1 MGGTSRERF
10 IQTIHHQDPGQV
22 VVDLGAASTT
32 GIHAEALSNL
42 RNYLGLTPKRERISE
57 PFQLLGEVDEEIRKA
72 LGIDIVGI
80 GTNTTIYGFE
90 NAGWKSW
97 HIPQG
102 LEVEVPS
109 GFVYT
114 VDEKNNTYMYP
125 CGDRHAQPVAKLPAG
140 GYFFD
145 NVDHTVGEFDE
156 DNANAREDFKND
168 YQVYTDKQLRFMEEQ
183 IDYYYNN
190 TDYAIFGAA
199 ALTAMGDMAYI
210 PGPAQK
216 LPKGIRSPEDWL
228 GAHYT
233 VPEYVPECYEMQL
246 ETAMKN
252 VKLLK
257 EIAGNKIQAVFVSGT
272 DLGTQRS
279 QYISNDMYRE
289 FYLPRHKKLND
300 WIHQNTDWKVFF
312 HSCGA
317 IEKLMPELYEAGVD
331 ILNPVQCSADGM
343 DPRML
348 KEKWGDKFVF
358 WGGGVDTQRT
368 LPFGTPEEVYA
379 EVLERLKIFAPGGGF
394 IFNTIHNIQ
403 GPTKPENINAIF
415 EAVRDYNRMAK

>member
-97 HIPQG
+97 HLPQG
-102 LEVEVPS
+102 LEVEVPA
-109 GFVYT
+109 GFVCS

-125 CGDRHAQPVAKLPAG
+125 CGDRHAKPVAKLPAG

-156 DNANAREDFKND
+156 DNANAREDYKND

-228 GAHYT
+228 VAHYT
-233 VPEYVPECYEMQL
+233 VPEYVHECYEMQL

-300 WIHQNTDWKVFF
+300 WIHRNTDWKVFF

-317 IEKLMPELYEAGVD
+317 VSYTHLDVYKRQDWPCKGKRREPDMFLWALRLPEHGSIGL
-331 ILNPVQCSADGM
+331 C
-343 DPRML
+343 
-348 KEKWGDKFVF
+348 
-358 WGGGVDTQRT
+358 
-368 LPFGTPEEVYA
+368 
-379 EVLERLKIFAPGGGF
+379 
-394 IFNTIHNIQ
+394 
-403 GPTKPENINAIF
+403 
-415 EAVRDYNRMAK
+415 NRE

>member
-1 MGGTSRERF
+1 MSGTSRERF
-10 IQTIHHQDPGQV
+10 LQTINHQDPGDV

-42 RNYLGLTPKRERISE
+42 RRYLGLSPKRERISE
-57 PFQLLGEVDEEIRKA
+57 PFQLLGEVDEEMRKA

-80 GTNTTIYGFE
+80 GTNWTIYGFE
-90 NAGWKSW
+90 NTGWKTW
-97 HIPQG
+97 HLPQG
-102 LEVEVPS
+102 LEVEVPKD
-109 GFVYT
+109 FVYT
-114 VDEKNNTYMYP
+114 VDHKNNTYMYP
-125 CGDRHAQPVAKLPAG
+125 CGDIHAKPVAKLPAG

-145 NVDHTVGEFDE
+145 NVDHTAGEFDE
-156 DNANAREDFKND
+156 ETASAREDFRDD
-168 YQVYTDKQLRFMEEQ
+168 YAVYTDSQLRFMEEQ
-183 IDYYYNN
+183 IDYYYKN
-190 TDYAIFGAA
+190 TDYALFGAA

-216 LPKGIRSPEDWL
+216 LPRGIRSPEDWL
-228 GAHYT
+228 VAHYT
-233 VPEYVPECYEMQL
+233 VPEYVHECYEMQL

-257 EIAGNKIQAVFVSGT
+257 EAAGNKIQAVFVSGT

-289 FYLPRHKKLND
+289 FYLPYHKKLND
-300 WIHQNTDWKVFF
+300 WIHQNTEWKVFF

-343 DPRML
+343 DPVML

-358 WGGGVDTQRT
+358 WGGGVDTQKT

>member
-10 IQTIHHQDPGQV
+10 IQTMNHQDPGDV

-42 RNYLGLTPKRERISE
+42 RNYLGLSPKKERICE
-57 PFQLLGEVDEEIRKA
+57 PFQLLGEVDEEMRKA

-80 GTNTTIYGFE
+80 GTNCTIYGFE
-90 NAGWKSW
+90 NAGWKPW
-97 HIPQG
+97 HLPQG
-102 LEVEVPS
+102 LEVEVPE

-125 CGDRHAQPVAKLPAG
+125 CGDRHARPVAKLPAG

-145 NVDHTVGEFDE
+145 NVDHTVGNFDE
-156 DNANAREDFKND
+156 DTANAREDFKND
-168 YQVYTDKQLRFMEEQ
+168 YPVYTDRQLRFMEKQ

-216 LPKGIRSPEDWL
+216 LPRGIRSPEDWL
-228 GAHYT
+228 AAHYT
-233 VPEYVPECYEMQL
+233 VPEYVHECYEMQL

-257 EIAGNKIQAVFVSGT
+257 EAAGNKIQAVFVSGT
-272 DLGTQRS
+272 DLGTQRA

-289 FYLPRHKKLND
+289 FYLPYHKKLND

-343 DPRML
+343 DPAML

-358 WGGGVDTQRT
+358 WGGGVDTQKT

-394 IFNTIHNIQ
+394 VFNTIHNIQ
-403 GPTKPENINAIF
+403 GPTKPENIYAMF